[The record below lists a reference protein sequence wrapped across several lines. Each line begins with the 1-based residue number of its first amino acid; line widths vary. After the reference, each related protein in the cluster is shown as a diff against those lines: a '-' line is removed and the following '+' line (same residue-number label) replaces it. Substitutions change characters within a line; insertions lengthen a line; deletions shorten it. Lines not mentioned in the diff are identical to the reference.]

1 MKNLLNRNFV
11 LLWQGQ
17 LVSKTG
23 TFLFE
28 IALVL
33 WIKEH
38 TNSAGLMSLILI
50 ASTIPAI
57 LLAPIGGTFSDIYS
71 RKKIIVLSDVIS
83 GLLIIATTLI
93 LSMNSLSIIIKL
105 AALFILS
112 LSLGIC
118 TAFFQPAVSAVIPQ
132 LSPKEKLNA
141 ANSLFQATSQL
152 SMIIGQGIGGLLF
165 VKLGAILLFFVNGAS
180 FIFSGFSEMFIKIPQ
195 ITPPSKTTREKKYK
209 QFISNMKSG
218 FEYCRSQ
225 QGLLYLLTII
235 GIYHF
240 FLAPLPVL
248 LPFWISDTLGLS
260 QEWLGYLMACFA
272 IGILAGFTLA
282 GVLDFSTLPIT
293 RFISLLF
300 LSSSVLFIILG
311 ISGSFLFSAICL
323 ASLGTIIGIV
333 VVVHITFL
341 QKKAQPEYH
350 GRVFG
355 ILNTITNASVPVG
368 LGLYGLLLDV
378 LINSPLKVDPVRLIF
393 ISNGIAIFI
402 IILVMLIK
410 VNLNF
415 VFATATQE

>member
-1 MKNLLNRNFV
+1 MKKLLNRNFV

-33 WIKEH
+33 WIKNH

-71 RKKIIVLSDVIS
+71 RKNIIILSDIIS
-83 GLLIIATTLI
+83 GLLIIVTTLI
-93 LSMNSLSIIIKL
+93 LSSNSLSIFIKL
-105 AALFILS
+105 TALFILS
-112 LSLGIC
+112 LGLGVC

-132 LSPKEKLNA
+132 LSPAKKLNA

-180 FIFSGFSEMFIKIPQ
+180 FIFSGFSELFIKIPKTNHQ
-195 ITPPSKTTREKKYK
+195 SKINWKKSPS
-209 QFISNMKSG
+209 QFVSNMQSG
-218 FEYCRSQ
+218 FKYCRSQ

-248 LPFWISDTLGLS
+248 LPFWISDTLGLG
-260 QEWLGYLMACFA
+260 QEWLGYLMASFA
-272 IGILAGFTLA
+272 IGILTGFTLA

-293 RFISLLF
+293 RLISLLF

-311 ISGSFLFSAICL
+311 ISGSFISSAICL
-323 ASLGTIIGIV
+323 ASLGTIIGVV

-341 QKKAQPEYH
+341 QQKAHPEFH

-355 ILNTITNASVPVG
+355 ILNTVTNASVPIG
-368 LGLYGLLLDV
+368 LGFYGLLLDL
-378 LINSPLKVDPVRLIF
+378 LINSALQVDPVRLIF

-410 VNLNF
+410 VNLDF
-415 VFATATQE
+415 VFAPTPQE